1 MLHYIEVRKLYLLI
15 CGHYTIHRLGL
26 LGIKTTPTR
35 NRLHCKY
42 IQLKLGH
49 AEKSV
54 QVTMTGKIDTL
65 LLLKSKYL
73 LRLNHLYKETLK
85 LEAFSVMMSFEFDNE
100 IKKVED
106 SKEKLWDGQK
116 K

>member
-1 MLHYIEVRKLYLLI
+1 
-15 CGHYTIHRLGL
+15 
-26 LGIKTTPTR
+26 
-35 NRLHCKY
+35 
-42 IQLKLGH
+42 
-49 AEKSV
+49 
-54 QVTMTGKIDTL
+54 MTGKIDTL

>member
-35 NRLHCKY
+35 NRLH
-42 IQLKLGH
+42 
-49 AEKSV
+49 
-54 QVTMTGKIDTL
+54 
-65 LLLKSKYL
+65 
-73 LRLNHLYKETLK
+73 HLYKETLK
-85 LEAFSVMMSFEFDNE
+85 LEAFSVVMSFEFDNE